1 MAARKP
7 APIYLTS
14 FYLMVS
20 AGGALGGIF
29 VGLLAP
35 NIFSYYFE
43 FPIMLTVCGVLLFSV
58 NYRKWRIADIVCF
71 AVIIRLVAAIF
82 IYMYSYSENTTLTLR
97 SFYGAHR
104 VTEYN
109 KGSNDEHRTLVHGT
123 ITHGVQ
129 FRAHERRQEKNGYY
143 SPSSGIGMLLK
154 TLPGKDRRVGIIG
167 LGAGTLSSYGRTGDL
182 YRFYEIDPQITRI
195 AKTEFSFLSDSR
207 AKIEIIEGD
216 GRLSLEH
223 EPKQD
228 YDLLI
233 ADAFSG
239 DSVPVHLLT
248 LEAIKLYFKH
258 LKPEGILALHVS
270 NRNLDFQFVIERI
283 GKALGKEA
291 VLIRTPEDAGR
302 KIYETDWVFM
312 ASDNLLFERPEIKQ
326 FTEKL
331 RTKTD
336 VRLWTDDY
344 SSLFQIL
351 K

>member
-71 AVIIRLVAAIF
+71 AVIIRLVAATF
-82 IYMYSYSENTTLTLR
+82 IYMYSYSDNTILTLR
-97 SFYGAHR
+97 NFYGTHR
-104 VTEYN
+104 VTEYD
-109 KGSNDEHRTLVHGT
+109 KGTLNEHRTLVHGA

-129 FRAHERRQEKNGYY
+129 FTAPDRRREKNGYY
-143 SPSSGIGMLLK
+143 ASNSGIGTALKLL
-154 TLPGKDRRVGIIG
+154 PEDVRRVGIIG
-167 LGAGTLSSYGRTGDL
+167 LGSGILAAYGRTGDF
-182 YRFYEIDPQITRI
+182 YRFYEIDRQVINI
-195 AKTEFSFLSDSR
+195 ARTEFTFLTDSL
-207 AKIEIIEGD
+207 AQIEIIEGD
-216 GRLSLEH
+216 GRLSLSR
-223 EPKQD
+223 EPKQY
-228 YDLLI
+228 YDLLV

-248 LEAIKLYFKH
+248 LEAVKLYFSH
-258 LKPEGILALHVS
+258 LKPKGILALHIT
-270 NRNLDFQFVIERI
+270 NRNIDFSFMVENIRTV
-283 GKALGKEA
+283 LGKHA
-291 VLIRTPEDAGR
+291 VIASSAEEPDR
-302 KIYETDWVFM
+302 KIYEADWVLM
-312 ASDNLLFERPEIKQ
+312 SSDSSIFETPEMKKIA
-326 FTEKL
+326 EKL
-331 RTKTD
+331 KSKPGI
-336 VRLWTDDY
+336 RLWTDDY
-344 SSLFQIL
+344 SSLFQVL